1 MLSVYLLVASAAVH
15 ACACA
20 LFGTLYVLRRAPE
33 HRAFTLSCAFLA
45 VFVAG
50 NALFRL
56 GDTDALREIGVR
68 IAWGGGPLAVAAFV
82 DFCSRLTPVLRGGT
96 IRVAYT
102 LATVGAVVAGVGPLI
117 DSSDGVP
124 PAGDSEPRLL
134 PAAIVTAVVGLS
146 LAVLAASALVRAA
159 RADREA
165 KLIGGVTSV
174 TVFVGIGAEIL
185 RWGAGVTFALQETGS
200 AMLVCAVSVVL
211 LQRFAA
217 TATGLAEQTAALE
230 AATLALER
238 TRQEQIRKGQL
249 AALGELSASVAHEVR
264 NPLAIV
270 KNAISGMRRP
280 TLGDADR
287 ATLLSIVSEET
298 DRLARLVRDLLA
310 FARPRRES
318 DATTQL
324 RPMVETAVAEVTR
337 SKRTGASVA
346 IDVRVPNALAV
357 SGDPELLR
365 LAVSNVI
372 ENAVH
377 AMPQG
382 GALTIDARTL
392 GDTTPPT
399 IEIIFRDEGEGMDSA
414 VLEKALDPFFTTRA
428 AGTGL
433 GLAIVDNVVRSHGG
447 EVTIESEPGAGTTVS
462 IRVPLVR
469 PPT

>member
-1 MLSVYLLVASAAVH
+1 MLSVYLLVASAAVN
-15 ACACA
+15 ACASA
-20 LFGTLYVLRRAPE
+20 LFGTLYVLRRGQE
-33 HRAFTLSCAFLA
+33 HRAFTLTCAFLA
-45 VFVAG
+45 MFVAG

-56 GDTDALREIGVR
+56 GDTDALRELGVR
-68 IAWGGGPLAVAAFV
+68 IAWAGGPLSAAAFV
-82 DFCSRLTPVLRGGT
+82 DFCSRLAPVLRGRT
-96 IRVAYT
+96 IVVAYS
-102 LATVGAVVAGVGPLI
+102 LATLGAVVASVGPLV
-117 DSSDGVP
+117 DSSAGVP

-134 PAAIVTAVVGLS
+134 PAAIVTAVIGLANGI
-146 LAVLAASALVRAA
+146 LVASALVRAS
-159 RADREA
+159 RRDREA
-165 KLIGGVTSV
+165 RLIGAVTSV
-174 TVFVGIGAEIL
+174 IIAASIVAEFL
-185 RWGAGVTFALQETGS
+185 RWGAGVTFGLQETSS
-200 AMLVCAVSVVL
+200 AILVCAVSVVL

-238 TRQEQIRKGQL
+238 TRQEQVRKGQL

-318 DATTQL
+318 DASTQL
-324 RPMVETAVAEVTR
+324 RPMVETAVAEVVR
-337 SKRTGASVA
+337 AKRAGAPVA

-392 GDTTPPT
+392 NDTMPPT
-399 IEIIFRDEGEGMDSA
+399 IEILFRDEGEGMDSA